1 MVKHIV
7 MWNFQK
13 DFPEEKKEAL
23 AKEADDRL
31 KALVGQIK
39 GLTFA
44 EMKLN
49 RLPGS
54 NRDLML
60 VSDLDTPEDLEAYQV
75 HPLHV
80 AVATEVIKPV
90 TCDRACFDYV
100 VE

>member
-1 MVKHIV
+1 MVKHLV
-7 MWNFQK
+7 MWNFK
-13 DFPEEKKEAL
+13 EDFPEEKKEAL
-23 AKEADDRL
+23 AKEADARL

-54 NRDLML
+54 NRELL
-60 VSDLDTPEDLEAYQV
+60 LISDVETAEDLAAYQV

-80 AVATEVIKPV
+80 TVATEIIKPA
-90 TCDRACFDYV
+90 TCDRACFDYEV
-100 VE
+100 

>member
-7 MWNFQK
+7 MWNFRE
-13 DFPEEKKEAL
+13 DFPEEKKEAV
-23 AKEADDRL
+23 AKEADERL
-31 KALVGQIK
+31 KALVGQVK

-80 AVATEVIKPV
+80 AVAAEVIKPA
-90 TCDRACFDYV
+90 TCDRACFDFV

>member
-7 MWNFQK
+7 MWNFK
-13 DFPEEKKEAL
+13 EHFPAEKREQM
-23 AKEADDRL
+23 AKEADTRL
-31 KALVGQIK
+31 KALIGQIP
-39 GLTFA
+39 GLRSA

-49 RLPGS
+49 ALPGS

-80 AVATEVIKPV
+80 AVAEEVIKPAA
-90 TCDRACFDYV
+90 CDRACFDY
-100 VE
+100 EI

>member
-1 MVKHIV
+1 MVKHLV
-7 MWNFQK
+7 MWNFK
-13 DFPEEKKEAL
+13 EDFPEEQKEAV
-23 AKEADDRL
+23 AKEADVRL

-49 RLPGS
+49 KLPGS
-54 NRDLML
+54 NRELLLESDVDNAVDLA
-60 VSDLDTPEDLEAYQV
+60 AYQV

-90 TCDRACFDYV
+90 TCDRACFDYEV
-100 VE
+100 